1 VHARWKLEHNRAALQ
16 NAFFGDL
23 PFLVNKIVARVARRN
38 LLHQLHQHGMGRH
51 LDNEIVGIGSRDLQA
66 LSDFLGD
73 KRYFFGE
80 QPTSLDAIAYG
91 MLTQLIRVPCL
102 PRRFSKGQNPI
113 KIWSIIPSG
122 SITPISIFQAPQ
134 SPKVQI

>member
-23 PFLVNKIVARVARRN
+23 PFLVNKIVARIARRN

-91 MLTQLIRVPCL
+91 MLTQLIRVPL
-102 PRRFSKGQNPI
+102 FTAP
-113 KIWSIIPSG
+113 
-122 SITPISIFQAPQ
+122 IFQRAKSYQ
-134 SPKVQI
+134 NLVDYTERFHNTYFNLSSPAIS